1 MTVKTLMRTGL
12 LLGVCLLLWPFSVDA
27 ETFGVYE
34 TWTSTFIRSDRWRGD
49 EDFGGQE
56 VAREVNYSHKI
67 LEMRYRLGGFIVPST
82 TPSGSFAASHRLN
95 FAHPTSITEIAATFA
110 VSDLTLTPCAANNA
124 GNATRALP
132 MQILLGRF
140 NDGSGNAATGDRTG
154 DHFGGI
160 QAQRAGS
167 SADLPGVL
175 RVFGFI
181 NRCDNANCSTSTTL
195 PGVVALGTVNVG
207 STSFTLQMIWDKP
220 GNQFLFSLN
229 GGTQHAVT
237 YTASDSAE
245 AILPFANIN
254 QRLIVAN
261 CHVARAR
268 ADTTTIV
275 GTVLTNSSAVIP

>member
-1 MTVKTLMRTGL
+1 MTVKTLIRTGL
-12 LLGVCLLLWPFSVDA
+12 LLGGCLLLWPFSVDA
-27 ETFGVYE
+27 ESFGVYE

-56 VAREVNYSHKI
+56 VAREVNYSINI

-82 TPSGSFAASHRLN
+82 TPSGSFFAEHRLS
-95 FAHPTSITEIAATFA
+95 FTHPTSITEIAATFT
-110 VSDLTLTPCAANNA
+110 VWDLTLTPCAANNA
-124 GNATRALP
+124 GSATRARP
-132 MQILLGRF
+132 ARILLARF
-140 NDGSGNAATGDRTG
+140 NDGSGNAATGNRTG

-167 SADLPGVL
+167 SADPPGVL
-175 RVFGFI
+175 QVIGFI
-181 NRCDNANCSTSTTL
+181 NRCDNANCSSSTTL
-195 PGVVALGTVNVG
+195 PGFVTLGTVNVG

-220 GNQFLFSLN
+220 NKQFLFSLN

>member
-1 MTVKTLMRTGL
+1 
-12 LLGVCLLLWPFSVDA
+12 
-27 ETFGVYE
+27 
-34 TWTSTFIRSDRWRGD
+34 
-49 EDFGGQE
+49 
-56 VAREVNYSHKI
+56 
-67 LEMRYRLGGFIVPST
+67 
-82 TPSGSFAASHRLN
+82 
-95 FAHPTSITEIAATFA
+95 
-110 VSDLTLTPCAANNA
+110 
-124 GNATRALP
+124 
-132 MQILLGRF
+132 
-140 NDGSGNAATGDRTG
+140 DGSGNAATGDRTG

-268 ADTTTIV
+268 ASTAHASHSRPADSARAFSAASRARLGLPLSSQAHAHWARISGSPGRNHAAASKAAKLTASLPRSPPLASPNASCAVSSQDT
-275 GTVLTNSSAVIP
+275 